1 MRAPRPHPLPP
12 LQYWHAP
19 IKGFFRFPV
28 SSHFVRTSPPS
39 TTLHTRQSPHVPQRC
54 SLLVFFILLSPFPVA
69 GDLAGSR
76 AVVSHIEQCFVSP
89 SPLTPHPPRA
99 LRAPP
104 RAPFTPRD
112 LLRRDPRA
120 ARALAPPGP
129 ARCARTCSAGTRA
142 LRAHSGRVQPAP
154 RAQARTSRENRDR
167 ALKRAPAARTGTA
180 LSRALRTRRRPA
192 PRAARALRTHL
203 CRDARAPRALARCA
217 RRYLSDPS
225 PFCS

>member
-129 ARCARTCSAGTRA
+129 ARCARTPDAS
-142 LRAHSGRVQPAP
+142 
-154 RAQARTSRENRDR
+154 SRPR